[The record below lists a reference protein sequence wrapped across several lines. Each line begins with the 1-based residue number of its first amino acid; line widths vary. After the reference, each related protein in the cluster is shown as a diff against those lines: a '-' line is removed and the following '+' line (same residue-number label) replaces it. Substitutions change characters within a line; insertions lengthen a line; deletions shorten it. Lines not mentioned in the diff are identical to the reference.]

1 MESIFISLYVILGL
15 YYLFGIV
22 AYIRI
27 FLKNKHKNRIYLNAI
42 KFNRETEID
51 SIIENSFEES
61 DSDNNSQD
69 LSYAG
74 Y

>member
-15 YYLFGIV
+15 YYLFGLV
-22 AYIRI
+22 AYLRI

-51 SIIENSFEES
+51 SIIENSFKDS
-61 DSDNNSQD
+61 DSDNDSQD